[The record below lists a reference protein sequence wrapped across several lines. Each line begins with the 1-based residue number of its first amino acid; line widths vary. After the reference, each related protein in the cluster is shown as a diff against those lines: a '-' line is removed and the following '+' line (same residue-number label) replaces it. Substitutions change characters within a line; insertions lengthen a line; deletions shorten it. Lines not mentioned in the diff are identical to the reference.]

1 MDASSREHFQ
11 QAIDLE
17 IKSLEE
23 SIQVLKSRRN
33 AYSAVSSLP
42 PEVFAAI
49 FSTLCLPGT
58 SSLDGKPDTHLAQ
71 VVSHVCHQWREIV
84 LNQPLLWSHV
94 NFATLSPVG
103 AAEMLVRAKSTPL
116 FFEASLY
123 GIRHND
129 VRFFTFRREL
139 QARLPYLRQ
148 LRTTAGRMDLDETF
162 KEIVSPAPTLEYLS
176 LSSHGIRKNR
186 LKWGRSVIPDAL
198 FNGSTPRL
206 SCLEL
211 SYCNISWKSPLLKGL
226 KYLKILTPS
235 KYGRPK
241 LADWLG
247 ALDEMSQLVTLT
259 LHSAS
264 PIAPSVQFDVERTV
278 TLPSL
283 TRLDILAN
291 LDDCALALAHLDLPA
306 LTWLCL
312 AASSLSDNSD
322 FQQLLPHVAR
332 HAHGPHDTQPLQSM
346 LICRKH
352 CHVNILAWSLPDVDV
367 EVHDP
372 PTLLSMTRVALSFR
386 SNDWIDCTPILDKVM
401 AVLPL
406 DGLVTLATHD
416 DNTCGNFPTVT
427 QSFWL
432 HFSPKWPLLKRVR
445 LSRHVARGFIEML
458 LEDDGGRERPL
469 LPSLTEL
476 TLVGCSPSCELS
488 TLYDTLMKRVEQG
501 VPMEMLHLSM
511 CDCCESWFQSLTEI
525 VVDIL
530 GPEESTGELE
540 QSMWET
546 VARGPFDIHNES
558 GDERYW

>member
-103 AAEMLVRAKSTPL
+103 AAEILVRAKSTPL

-264 PIAPSVQFDVERTV
+264 PIAPSH
-278 TLPSL
+278 
-283 TRLDILAN
+283 I
-291 LDDCALALAHLDLPA
+291 
-306 LTWLCL
+306 
-312 AASSLSDNSD
+312 
-322 FQQLLPHVAR
+322 
-332 HAHGPHDTQPLQSM
+332 
-346 LICRKH
+346 
-352 CHVNILAWSLPDVDV
+352 
-367 EVHDP
+367 
-372 PTLLSMTRVALSFR
+372 MT
-386 SNDWIDCTPILDKVM
+386 
-401 AVLPL
+401 
-406 DGLVTLATHD
+406 
-416 DNTCGNFPTVT
+416 
-427 QSFWL
+427 
-432 HFSPKWPLLKRVR
+432 
-445 LSRHVARGFIEML
+445 
-458 LEDDGGRERPL
+458 
-469 LPSLTEL
+469 TE
-476 TLVGCSPSCELS
+476 
-488 TLYDTLMKRVEQG
+488 
-501 VPMEMLHLSM
+501 
-511 CDCCESWFQSLTEI
+511 
-525 VVDIL
+525 
-530 GPEESTGELE
+530 
-540 QSMWET
+540 
-546 VARGPFDIHNES
+546 
-558 GDERYW
+558 